1 MKEQHTDRKRVWT
14 EKSDNLTSEWKR
26 LAKMTP
32 QEYYAE
38 FKAKQVIF
46 FWNFRNHFVNLKFYR
61 NKLDSNAQKKKKR
74 KSKKKPKRQK
84 KRQKKQKKVF
94 CGLLKKSKMF

>member
-32 QEYYAE
+32 QEYYSE
-38 FKAKQVIF
+38 FKAKQVHLRISKET
-46 FWNFRNHFVNLKFYR
+46 NF
-61 NKLDSNAQKKKKR
+61 
-74 KSKKKPKRQK
+74 
-84 KRQKKQKKVF
+84 
-94 CGLLKKSKMF
+94 

>member
-32 QEYYAE
+32 QEYYSE
-38 FKAKQVIF
+38 FKAKQVHLRIF
-46 FWNFRNHFVNLKFYR
+46 KETDFLSLFPQEQ
-61 NKLDSNAQKKKKR
+61 A
-74 KSKKKPKRQK
+74 RQQRAK
-84 KRQKKQKKVF
+84 EEEEKKQKEAEKAKEEAEKAEK
-94 CGLLKKSKMF
+94 GIL

>member
-38 FKAKQVIF
+38 FKAKQVHLRIF
-46 FWNFRNHFVNLKFYR
+46 KEVDFF
-61 NKLDSNAQKKKKR
+61 KLISIGTSTTAACKR
-74 KSKKKPKRQK
+74 RGREKAKRSRK
-84 KRQKKQKKVF
+84 GKRRSGKGRKRYFIIVCVF
-94 CGLLKKSKMF
+94 T